1 MGAIVERGGARSRLA
16 ALDSPRFVR
25 HFLATSEAQPQSE
38 ALLGWEDFIA
48 LPDEDRREL
57 LDGVLLDPDMPTE
70 IHEHIVAALGFH
82 LGLWAREHGARLLAS
97 GYKVRV
103 GKRRGFMPDL
113 QLYRAENPARRGSQ
127 GLDEGHP
134 DLVVE
139 IISPLAL
146 SERQE
151 ERAPTSGWAEP
162 RARSGSSA
170 RYDRLVKLNGYAALG
185 VPEYWLI
192 DPELQTIERFV
203 LRDGLYAVA
212 QNASENEVFEPA
224 SYSGVSVP
232 LAELWVTA

>member
-1 MGAIVERGGARSRLA
+1 MSQAVLQT
-16 ALDSPRFVR
+16 P
-25 HFLATSEAQPQSE
+25 

-57 LDGVLLDPDMPTE
+57 LDGVLLDLDMPTE
-70 IHEHIVAALGFH
+70 IHEHIVVQLAIH
-82 LGLWAREHGARLLAS
+82 LGLWAREHGARVLGS

-139 IISPLAL
+139 IISP
-146 SERQE
+146 
-151 ERAPTSGWAEP
+151 G
-162 RARSGSSA
+162 SA